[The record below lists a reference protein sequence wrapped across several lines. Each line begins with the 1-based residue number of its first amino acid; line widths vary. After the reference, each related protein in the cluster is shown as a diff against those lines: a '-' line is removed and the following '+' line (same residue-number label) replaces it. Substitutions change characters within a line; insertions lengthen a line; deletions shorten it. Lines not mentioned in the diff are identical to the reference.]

1 MACNK
6 YQNGL
11 IYTIKTDNG
20 LYVGSTCDFTR
31 RKGEHKSKCFNE
43 NCKEYK
49 FKVYK
54 NIRENGGEYT
64 IEIYKMFPCNSV
76 DELRIEEKNVIKY
89 LNPNLNT
96 MSAFQSVEEKK
107 EYIKKY
113 KEQKKYKEYTKNYR
127 QQNKEKFAEK
137 ITCECGCQIRRD
149 DIAKHRKNKKH
160 LNLMELKMDL

>member
-6 YQNGL
+6 YQNGT

-31 RKGEHKSKCFNE
+31 RKRDHKSICFNE
-43 NCKEYK
+43 NSKQYNL
-49 FKVYK
+49 KVYK
-54 NIRENGGEYT
+54 NIRKNGGEYT

-96 MSAFQSVEEKK
+96 YSAFQSVEERKEETK
-107 EYIKKY
+107 EYYKKY
-113 KEQKKYKEYTKNYR
+113 RK
-127 QQNKEKFAEK
+127 QNKEKLAEK
-137 ITCECGCQIRRD
+137 ITCECGCQIRKY
-149 DIAKHRKNKKH
+149 DIPRHRKTQKH
-160 LNLMELKMDL
+160 LKLMELKTAKSAS

>member
-6 YQNGL
+6 YQNGT

-31 RKGEHKSKCFNE
+31 RKGEHKRKCFNE

-96 MSAFQSVEEKK
+96 YSAFQSVEEKK
-107 EYIKKY
+107 EYN
-113 KEQKKYKEYTKNYR
+113 KELNKKYKEYYKKYR
-127 QQNKEKFAEK
+127 KQNKEKLAEK
-137 ITCECGCQIRRD
+137 ITCECGCQTKKY
-149 DIAKHRKNKKH
+149 DISRHRKSKKH
-160 LNLMELKMDL
+160 LNLMELKKDL